1 MVMLECK
8 SDRVVI
14 VRGTSDPPY
23 NTGVC
28 FMANLNGLIHMGAD
42 KALVSAVLGR
52 ESRCVIGTVSGSPVR
67 VILRFG
73 TASYI
78 MGSNAQVC
86 QAVKAAIGNQR
97 TEIRL
102 VA

>member
-8 SDRVVI
+8 SDRVVC
-14 VRGTSDPPY
+14 VGGTSDPPY
-23 NTGVC
+23 NTGGC
-28 FMANLNGLIHMGAD
+28 AMANINGLIRMGAD
-42 KALVSAVLGR
+42 KALVSAVLAR
-52 ESRCVIGTVSGSPVR
+52 ESRCLTGAVNGSPVR
-67 VILRFG
+67 VILKFG
-73 TASYI
+73 QATHV

-86 QAVKAAIGNQR
+86 EAVKAAIGNPR